1 MTQLRR
7 QLGFSRHLFVTLLL
21 GGVCAGLLISVL
33 MASGNAKPYMPPLVA
48 QRNVEHWLVVG
59 ARQVAGEVRLRHTRL
74 IEPFYLSRDYNP
86 IWLDNF
92 QLTPAAQELIQ
103 ILQETALDDW
113 RSYGYS
119 ISTLVKE
126 ASRIS
131 NVPRQAMAVEVLLTD
146 AFITYTT
153 QLWNEELIPNTF
165 EPDHQTSLQK
175 VVDSS
180 GIVTEK
186 DVLQS
191 LGEVVSDK
199 SLYQMVKSFTPEHI
213 GYQKLRQQLNRYL
226 SVDQSGMW
234 MPLADDTRLE
244 IGQRQRYI
252 PYIRWLLEQY
262 GDLPE
267 TALDWFFHN
276 QDERLE
282 SWPLVN
288 QPVPLE
294 QPQYLYDAALQQAM
308 RRFQHRF
315 GLEEH
320 GRIDQPTLEKLN
332 LPPFKIAKRIAL
344 NMKRWRHLPVDLGA
358 RHIMVN
364 MADFRLKVMHGDDV
378 KLSMKVIVGRQERRT
393 PIMSDTISLM
403 ELAPTWTVPPRIAG
417 QYILPKVKRDPSYLE
432 RYDYRVVSWRDG
444 KQVAIDPTTINWS
457 KYRASYLP
465 FTFIQQPGEDNALG
479 SVKFLFPNQFS
490 IYLHDTSKPELF
502 ERPIRA
508 LSSGCVRVEKPLLLA
523 DYLLQQ
529 DPRWSPAKIR
539 ATIAKNRPKRIRL
552 KNPIPIH
559 LIYFTAWVD
568 ENNQLQIRPDV
579 YGRDE
584 AINIQQASL

>member
-1 MTQLRR
+1 MTQIKPKRR
-7 QLGFSRHLFVTLLL
+7 YGRHLLVTLLL
-21 GGVCAGLLISVL
+21 GCTCAGLLISVL
-33 MASGNAKPYMPPLVA
+33 MASSNAKPYMPPLVA

-59 ARQVAGEVRLRHTRL
+59 ARQVAGEVRLRHTRI
-74 IEPFYLSRDYNP
+74 IEPFYLSRDYTP
-86 IWLDNF
+86 LWLDNF

-175 VVDSS
+175 VVEST

-191 LGEVVSDK
+191 LYEAVSDNT
-199 SLYQMVKSFTPEHI
+199 LYQLVNSFTPEHK
-213 GYQKLRQQLNRYL
+213 GYEQLRHELNRYL
-226 SVDQSGMW
+226 TVDQSGMW
-234 MPLADDTRLE
+234 MPLPDDTRLE
-244 IGQRQRYI
+244 LGQRQRYV

-267 TALDWFFHN
+267 TAFTWLFQNSDT
-276 QDERLE
+276 RLE
-282 SWPLVN
+282 AWPLAN
-288 QPVPLE
+288 QAVPIE
-294 QPQYLYDAALQQAM
+294 KPEYLYDVALEEAI
-308 RRFQHRF
+308 RRFQRRF
-315 GLEEH
+315 GIDDH
-320 GRIDQPTLEKLN
+320 GQIDQVTLEKLN
-332 LPPFKIAKRIAL
+332 RPPFKIAKRIAL
-344 NMKRWRHLPVDLGA
+344 NMKRWRHLPVDLGQ

-364 MADFRLKVMHGDDV
+364 MADFRLKVMHGDQV
-378 KLSMKVIVGRQERRT
+378 QLAMKVIIGRQERRT
-393 PIMSDTISLM
+393 PIMSDTITLL
-403 ELAPTWTVPPRIAG
+403 ELAPTWTVPRRIAR

-432 RYDYRVVSWRDG
+432 RYNYRVVSWQKG
-444 KQVAIDPTTINWS
+444 KQVTVDHNTINWK
-457 KYRASYLP
+457 KYRSSHLP
-465 FTFIQQPGEDNALG
+465 YTFIQQPGKDNALG

-502 ERPIRA
+502 NESVRA
-508 LSSGCVRVEKPLLLA
+508 LSSGCVRVEKPLQLA

-529 DPRWSPAKIR
+529 DPRWNPTKIR
-539 ATIAKNRPKRIRL
+539 STIDHNKPTRVRL